1 MFYGGDNSV
10 NNQKIYQYNAEGNNR
25 FLPGLQPLTTE
36 SVEKEIFFQYGS
48 IIVFSMPVI
57 ILLSSAKQNIQVM
70 NILRVVMV

>member
-48 IIVFSMPVI
+48 IIVFSIPVI

-70 NILRVVMV
+70 NILT

>member
-1 MFYGGDNSV
+1 M

>member
-10 NNQKIYQYNAEGNNR
+10 NNQKIYRYNAEGNNR

-48 IIVFSMPVI
+48 IIVFSIPVI

-70 NILRVVMV
+70 NILT